1 MEQNISRA
9 RELVPSII
17 ITVLSMIQ
25 ALALE
30 LYWSR
35 IQESDFLWSG
45 GWPAALGWVQLA
57 VMLLG
62 IIQIWLMYVS
72 LMLRFSWLPSMWDT
86 VIPFA
91 IGLLEFALIDLMGPE
106 RLGLWFMV
114 LAIAFSLS
122 IGAAHTAHRQAR
134 KDSENDYFFNA
145 VAPASWKDYA
155 GSIGS
160 IAVLALIGVFLQ
172 ISEDRSW
179 LAMTALLLAAGMLA
193 SQLIIARRYWMHTLV
208 DDAPR
213 RSHDL
218 S

>member
-1 MEQNISRA
+1 MEQKIARA
-9 RELVPSII
+9 RDMVPSII

-30 LYWSR
+30 LYWTR
-35 IQESDFLWSG
+35 IQGSDFLWAG
-45 GWPAALGWVQLA
+45 DWIAALGWVQLA

-106 RLGLWFMV
+106 TLGLWFV
-114 LAIAFSLS
+114 ALAVVFGLT

-134 KDSENDYFFNA
+134 MDPENDYFFSN
-145 VAPASWKDYA
+145 VS
-155 GSIGS
+155 
-160 IAVLALIGVFLQ
+160 
-172 ISEDRSW
+172 
-179 LAMTALLLAAGMLA
+179 AAGMRDYTGSVVSIFLLCVVGAILHITGDRGVLA
-193 SQLIIARRYWMHTLV
+193 MAALFLAAAMLIYQLNLSRYYWMHTLV
-208 DDAPR
+208 KDERA
-213 RSHDL
+213 
-218 S
+218 